1 MTGKNTEGMSQA
13 AYRQA
18 ALITDHLTGAAA
30 PPSEATNGVSPTRA
44 ALAQL
49 MFRRS
54 APLLAATALAALM
67 WRTSKQHRRRT
78 AR

>member
-13 AYRQA
+13 VYRKA
-18 ALITDHLTGAAA
+18 ALITDQLTGTAT
-30 PPSEATNGVSPTRA
+30 PTSEATNGVTPTRA

-49 MFRRS
+49 MLRRS

-67 WRTSKQHRRRT
+67 WRTNRQRT